1 MYNFAILFF
10 EFLIY
15 SIIGF
20 IVEVIYCSIIEKK
33 LTFSRGYFI
42 GPIIPIYGFGGILIN
57 IFLSQYRGQ
66 FLLLFLLGM
75 VICGS
80 LEYFT
85 SWCLEKIFKLR
96 WWDYSNEKHNLD
108 GRICLKNLTHFGIGA
123 IAVVEILNPFIDKYL
138 FRVEPKILIIGSL
151 IFLTLI
157 LTDLI
162 VSTQAIASLKLN
174 ILKLKNK
181 DATTVIKKGVR
192 RNLEERGFV
201 TKRLVRAFPKL
212 NDLNK
217 YFKKNYFGDLLE
229 KTRELILF
237 KK

>member
-1 MYNFAILFF
+1 MYNFSILFF

-15 SIIGF
+15 SVVGF

-33 LTFSRGYFI
+33 FSLSRGYFI

-57 IFLSQYRGQ
+57 IFLSQYKGQ
-66 FLLLFLLGM
+66 YLLLFIQGM
-75 VICGS
+75 IICGA

-108 GRICLKNLTHFGIGA
+108 GRICLKNLSHFGIGA
-123 IAVVEILNPFIDKYL
+123 LAVVEFLNPLIDKYL
-138 FRVEPKILIIGSL
+138 FRVDPKLLIILSI
-151 IFLTLI
+151 IFLTLV
-157 LTDLI
+157 LI
-162 VSTQAIASLKLN
+162 DFSISTQSIASLKLN
-174 ILKLKNK
+174 INKLKNK
-181 DATTVIKKGVR
+181 DATKIIKKEVR

-201 TKRLVRAFPKL
+201 TRRLVRAFPNL
-212 NDLNK
+212 NVLNK
-217 YFKKNYFGDLLE
+217 YFKKNYFDTLLDM
-229 KTRELILF
+229 TRELKIF